1 MAITEA
7 YSGTNSS
14 WGTEYSLTNASAP
27 ASAAQTDDGVY
38 QLFLD
43 LSAMASGDTYVV
55 KVYEKV
61 RSAGT
66 RRVVLSHTLVGAQTD
81 PNWCFPALTLLHGW
95 DFSLVCT
102 AGTNTRA
109 IEWSI
114 RKVA

>member
-1 MAITEA
+1 MAISEA
-7 YSGTNSS
+7 FSGTNSS
-14 WGTEYSLTNASAP
+14 WGTEYSLSNSSTTLAN
-27 ASAAQTDDGVY
+27 QTDDGVY

-43 LSAMASGDTYVV
+43 LFNMASGDTYVV

-61 RSAGT
+61 RSADT

-81 PNWCFPALTLLHGW
+81 PNWCFPALTLMHGF

-109 IEWSI
+109 ITWSI
-114 RKVA
+114 RKIA